1 MQAIER
7 FFADLGS
14 AAFLMSR
21 RDWSREGLAQA
32 LATYLWRPL
41 PALIVLGVLTGL
53 MVGLGM
59 AELARHFRAEQV
71 VGARVSVLVAR
82 DIVPLLAGVLAAGR
96 VSAVLAARLDE
107 DAGATGPALA
117 AAALSAPLHA
127 AVGVVAVWLTV
138 GAVMQQG
145 GLIPWPIY
153 FDLTLTKDTHEA
165 VFKGIVRTLTMVVAA
180 VAAGAAAGGRG
191 ELGVPARMT
200 RAFTAGLIA
209 VAAVSVLWIWLS

>member
-21 RDWSREGLAQA
+21 RDWSREQLAGA

-41 PALIVLGVLTGL
+41 PALVVLGVLTGL

-59 AELARHFRAEQV
+59 AELAAHLRAEQV
-71 VGARVSVLVAR
+71 VGARVSVIVAR

-96 VSAVLAARLDE
+96 VSAVLAGQMDE
-107 DAGATGPALA
+107 DSRATGPALTA
-117 AAALSAPLHA
+117 AVLSAPLHA
-127 AVGVVAVWLTV
+127 VTGVVAVWLTV
-138 GAVMQQG
+138 GAVMQQD
-145 GLIPWPIY
+145 GLIPWPHY
-153 FDLTLTKDTHEA
+153 FELTLTTDTHEA
-165 VFKGIVRTLTMVVAA
+165 VFKGILRTLTVVVAA
-180 VAAGAAAGGRG
+180 VAAGAAAGGRAD
-191 ELGVPARMT
+191 LPVPARMT
-200 RAFTAGLIA
+200 RGFTAGLIA